1 MCRPDGTSWCLQG
14 RHIFMKLGPGAFPEG
29 ANWCLPARHAATGVF
44 QERHQLC
51 GKGINST
58 IVDALPVI
66 QFYKNENVPSRC
78 HQLVPSGKAHFYKI
92 GPCRDC
98 LSFHEVNENLQ
109 LPSLIIIHSTS
120 RRQTRAR
127 YLRAANRFRDETGKK
142 EVNYAE
148 KRRWHVRKQTDF
160 CGYPSFGRRRFRVCY
175 SSPSSSSTPR
185 RPKLVVRVLPYF
197 CAI

>member
-1 MCRPDGTSWCLQG
+1 M
-14 RHIFMKLGPGAFPEG
+14 
-29 ANWCLPARHAATGVF
+29 CLPGRRKLVLSRKTRRHRRLPGEASF
-44 QERHQLC
+44 CR
-51 GKGINST
+51 KGINST

-142 EVNYAE
+142 EVNNAE

-185 RPKLVVRVLPYF
+185 RPKLVVLVLPYF